1 MHRLL
6 YTSHC
11 NRLSIQRDLPLHREK
26 LYFAT
31 QINTSSL
38 YNIYNL
44 HSTQPMYSNSSF
56 LTLTASPL
64 SDRNV
69 IVYPNNLLYLFIPSV
84 ETLNT
89 PMTSPTVGFKA
100 VGNLVVCSVWYINQL
115 GFAKKGFWLLGLL
128 FVLLSI

>member
-1 MHRLL
+1 MYRPL

-11 NRLSIQRDLPLHREK
+11 NRLSTQRDLPLHREK
-26 LYFAT
+26 LDFAT

-64 SDRNV
+64 SDQNV

-89 PMTSPTVGFKA
+89 PVTFPTVDFKA
-100 VGNLVVCSVWYINQL
+100 VGYLVFCSVW
-115 GFAKKGFWLLGLL
+115 
-128 FVLLSI
+128 